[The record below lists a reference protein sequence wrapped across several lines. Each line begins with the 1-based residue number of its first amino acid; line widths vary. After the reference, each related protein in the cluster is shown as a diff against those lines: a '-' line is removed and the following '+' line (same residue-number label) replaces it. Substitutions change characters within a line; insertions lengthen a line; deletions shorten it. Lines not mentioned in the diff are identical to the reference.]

1 MRGMLLFF
9 SVIAMAALTPKVH
22 AQALTDDELF
32 GVASPAVVSNVE
44 HISSAQIVLPK
55 AAGAVVNANQLM
67 NSTSAS
73 NKVANGTEF
82 DGTEFGGVGAL
93 ESDGPGGPDHQFES
107 VNNSTGEETGEH

>member
-44 HISSAQIVLPK
+44 HISSAQLILPK
-55 AAGAVVNANQLM
+55 ATGAVVNANQMM

-73 NKVANGTEF
+73 NKVANGME
-82 DGTEFGGVGAL
+82 EGAL